1 MKGDQALEQMV
12 TLFRL
17 MKLTRVRRLSK
28 LIQNLNWPVET
39 KSQLKRIYVVFLL
52 ALVVHILGC
61 SLFWLLEVH

>member
-1 MKGDQALEQMV
+1 MV

>member
-39 KSQLKRIYVVFLL
+39 KSQLKRIYIVFLL